1 MNTSQKILNYINEE
15 THVEM
20 LEEKST
26 KEIAQEFYMNMK
38 DAYEILNKMSSL
50 GLIRKLEAV
59 NGNKFEC
66 CGWIRLND

>member
-1 MNTSQKILNYINEE
+1 MNTQTILNYINEE

-26 KEIAQEFYMNMK
+26 KEIAIEFNMNMK
-38 DAYEILNKMSSL
+38 DAYAVLNKMSSE

-59 NGNKFEC
+59 NANKFEC

>member
-1 MNTSQKILNYINEE
+1 MNQEILNYINEE

-26 KEIAQEFYMNMK
+26 KEIAQEFNIDMK
-38 DAYEILNKMSSL
+38 AAYLILNKMFSE
-50 GLIRKLEAV
+50 GLINKLEPV
-59 NGNKFEC
+59 NGNKFDC